1 MANKSTTQVKA
12 KATILRK
19 NLSCLRANKLRRACT
34 TKPKERF
41 MCPISTHFKSL
52 ASGALALFAASA
64 LSTSVWANS
73 VGSPVCEVTALPFA
87 PMSSVI
93 GSPEPVGW
101 TLFTTARAYR
111 PGEAIEVR
119 IVNTDPTKRV
129 RGALIWA
136 KFDDFSPAG
145 IFQVGPG
152 NLWQYIPPG
161 PNAQCAQASISH
173 TSSAPKTQ
181 AELVFSWTPPA
192 QGDASMR
199 AFLIE
204 DCLLTSCRS
213 FQALTQVLALP

>member
-1 MANKSTTQVKA
+1 MPQVS
-12 KATILRK
+12 
-19 NLSCLRANKLRRACT
+19 SCLT
-34 TKPKERF
+34 
-41 MCPISTHFKSL
+41 S
-52 ASGALALFAASA
+52 ALALFSASIFGTSIF
-64 LSTSVWANS
+64 STSIFSTSAWANS
-73 VGSPVCEVTALPFA
+73 VGSPVCEVASIPFA

-101 TLFTTARAYR
+101 TLASTARVYR
-111 PGEAIEVR
+111 PGDAITVR

-173 TSSAPKTQ
+173 TSSAPKAQ
-181 AELVFSWTPPA
+181 SELVFSWTPPA
-192 QGDASMR
+192 QGDVRMR
-199 AFLIE
+199 AYLIE
-204 DCLLTSCRS
+204 DCLLSSCRS
-213 FQALTQVLALP
+213 FQALTQVLALPEAFLLSGFE